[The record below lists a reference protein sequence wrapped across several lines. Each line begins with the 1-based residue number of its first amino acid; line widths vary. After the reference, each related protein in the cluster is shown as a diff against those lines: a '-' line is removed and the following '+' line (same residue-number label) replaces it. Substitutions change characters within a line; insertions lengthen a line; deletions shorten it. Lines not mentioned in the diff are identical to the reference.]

1 MSMIYHERP
10 GVYSDYDA
18 SSVSASGSTERVIAL
33 IGMSEAKSGLYTI
46 TSSVSGK
53 QAFGETSELG
63 KMMQLAYRNGAGK
76 VLACPV
82 AKDTLQAYQ
91 EAFTLVF
98 Q

>member
-33 IGMSEAKSGLYTI
+33 IGMSEAESGLYTI
-46 TSSVSGK
+46 TSSASGK

-63 KMMQLAYRNGAGK
+63 RMVQLA
-76 VLACPV
+76 
-82 AKDTLQAYQ
+82 
-91 EAFTLVF
+91 
-98 Q
+98 